1 MMLVRASPAWSHA
14 HRIHETED
22 IMRQLTVNETRS
34 LHWSDVPAP
43 RLSSPQ
49 SAVVRPIAVA
59 TCDFDHLLLAGHVSA
74 QLPLAIGHE
83 FVAEVIEVGS
93 AVSSF
98 RPGDTVVVPFQIHC
112 GQCPTCLR
120 HETSS
125 CERLPFLS
133 CYGLGA
139 MAGGWGGA
147 VSDRVGVPFAD
158 AMLVRL
164 PAGVA
169 PADAAACSCNVTDA
183 YRCVG
188 PQLLAR
194 PGAAVLVV
202 GGAFG
207 NIALYAVAIARA
219 LGAARVDL
227 IDADPRRAAI
237 ARRLGANV
245 LEASATPLSAYPI
258 TVDASMD
265 PALLSLALRATAPAG
280 ECTVSTMYAGGPT
293 AIPLFEMFQNCVT
306 LRTGQPHV
314 RAHLDAVL
322 KLLAEG
328 RLDLRALTEAVV
340 DWEEAPRAF
349 AHGHGKIVCV
359 R

>member
-59 TCDFDHLLLAGHVSA
+59 TC
-74 QLPLAIGHE
+74 
-83 FVAEVIEVGS
+83 
-93 AVSSF
+93 
-98 RPGDTVVVPFQIHC
+98 
-112 GQCPTCLR
+112 
-120 HETSS
+120 
-125 CERLPFLS
+125 
-133 CYGLGA
+133 
-139 MAGGWGGA
+139 
-147 VSDRVGVPFAD
+147 
-158 AMLVRL
+158 
-164 PAGVA
+164 
-169 PADAAACSCNVTDA
+169 
-183 YRCVG
+183 
-188 PQLLAR
+188 
-194 PGAAVLVV
+194 
-202 GGAFG
+202 
-207 NIALYAVAIARA
+207 
-219 LGAARVDL
+219 
-227 IDADPRRAAI
+227 
-237 ARRLGANV
+237 
-245 LEASATPLSAYPI
+245 
-258 TVDASMD
+258 
-265 PALLSLALRATAPAG
+265 G

-322 KLLAEG
+322 ALLAEG